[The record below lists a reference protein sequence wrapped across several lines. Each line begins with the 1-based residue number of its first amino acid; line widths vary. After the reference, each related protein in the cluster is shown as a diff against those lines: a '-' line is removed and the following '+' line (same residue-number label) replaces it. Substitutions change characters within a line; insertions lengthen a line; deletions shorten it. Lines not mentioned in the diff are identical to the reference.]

1 MVCDPGPVTSWFLS
15 RTLSL
20 YGSHSG
26 RHSSPSAFCAPL
38 GGREGILGGRSLAGE
53 AWLLP
58 TLLVLKPQVPWVLV
72 GGRLE
77 CTQACNFEDRVCSSS
92 VLSKGPQLLVC
103 VACTRPLLCLL
114 PMGNCLLA
122 GHWALLP
129 MGLTEQRVPNIMHR
143 FSGTARAPVSRCAC
157 LKPGF
162 LRSMCKL
169 LVGTRTEVRRPQD
182 TRWAI
187 STRQEL

>member
-1 MVCDPGPVTSWFLS
+1 MCCGHVAGRFLPSGCVVRSW
-15 RTLSL
+15 
-20 YGSHSG
+20 SHS
-26 RHSSPSAFCAPL
+26 L
-38 GGREGILGGRSLAGE
+38 GAVSGPALWRCPRGSWLDRPGLPDFELGS
-53 AWLLP
+53 
-58 TLLVLKPQVPWVLV
+58 KVLV